1 MQKININLQIAVE
14 DNDAIPS
21 LEDMQT
27 WAKAAFD
34 HVGFV
39 KDCSFSARFVTNDEI
54 QTLNREYRQMDKPTN
69 ILSFPYEEPEELAD
83 LPPEVL
89 AELNASNHGDEEA
102 EADDNVD
109 CADTDSTYLGDLV
122 ISMAVLK
129 KEALEQQK
137 TLTEHAA
144 HLIIHGCL
152 HLLGYDHISDEE
164 AQEMEGIEI
173 KVLEKLG
180 YSNPYD
186 ADQE

>member
-1 MQKININLQIAVE
+1 MQKINIDLQIAVD
-14 DNDAIPS
+14 DNDAIPA

-34 HVGFV
+34 YVGFD
-39 KDCSFSARFVTNDEI
+39 KDCSFAARFVTNDEI

-89 AELNASNHGDEEA
+89 AELNATNDGDAADADGADEA
-102 EADDNVD
+102 TGDD
-109 CADTDSTYLGDLV
+109 TYLGDLV

-129 KEALEQQK
+129 KEAQEQDK
-137 TLTEHAA
+137 SLTEHAA

-152 HLLGYDHISDEE
+152 HLLGYDHITDEE
-164 AQEMEGIEI
+164 AEEMEGIEI

-180 YSNPYD
+180 YANPYA